1 MCAII
6 VLERNVM
13 TKNFVE
19 PEYEKKELLVSS
31 VEHTLITIDVV
42 QMSITAEDYLSHI
55 RKEKMYVSYQYV
67 DDNKKIAS
75 ALFKLMNIIVE
86 KLVIL
91 PKEINDIYNL
101 LPQSKIDGINR
112 RDRRKT
118 TETVGSK

>member
-19 PEYEKKELLVSS
+19 PEYEKKGLLVSS

-42 QMSITAEDYLSHI
+42 QMSITAEDYLRHI

-67 DDNKKIAS
+67 DDSKEIAS

-86 KLVIL
+86 KLVIV

-101 LPQSKIDGINR
+101 LPQSKIDGMNR

>member
-6 VLERNVM
+6 VLGRNVM

-19 PEYEKKELLVSS
+19 PEYEKKGLLVSS

-42 QMSITAEDYLSHI
+42 QMSITAEDYLRHI

-67 DDNKKIAS
+67 DDNKEIAS

-86 KLVIL
+86 NSNSAKRN
-91 PKEINDIYNL
+91 K
-101 LPQSKIDGINR
+101 
-112 RDRRKT
+112 
-118 TETVGSK
+118 